1 MKTWFITG
9 TSRGFRGIWAEAAL
23 RRGDQ
28 VVATARNV
36 AALAPLREAF
46 GERVCCLPLD
56 VTNREAVFGAVR
68 SGHDRFGRLD
78 VVVNNAGFGQF
89 GMVEEVTEAEARRQM
104 DTNFFGALWVTQ
116 AVLPILRKQRSGH
129 ILQVSSIGGEQA
141 FPELGLY
148 HASKWALEGLTQS
161 LRDEV
166 GGFGIRITLLEP
178 TGYETDWS
186 RASALRSTPMPEY
199 DGAREEIPCIIGPI
213 RARRGKPSATA
224 PVILELVDMAD
235 PPFRLFL
242 GDGPLH
248 AIQVE
253 YASRLRTWEKFEALS
268 VKAHGR

>member
-1 MKTWFITG
+1 
-9 TSRGFRGIWAEAAL
+9 
-23 RRGDQ
+23 
-28 VVATARNV
+28 V
-36 AALAPLREAF
+36 
-46 GERVCCLPLD
+46 
-56 VTNREAVFGAVR
+56 
-68 SGHDRFGRLD
+68 
-78 VVVNNAGFGQF
+78 
-89 GMVEEVTEAEARRQM
+89 
-104 DTNFFGALWVTQ
+104 
-116 AVLPILRKQRSGH
+116 
-129 ILQVSSIGGEQA
+129 QA
-141 FPELGLY
+141 FPELGVN

-199 DGAREEIPCIIGPI
+199 DGAREEIPRIIGPI
-213 RARRGKPSATA
+213 RATRGKPSAATA

-253 YASRLRTWEKFEALS
+253 YASRLGTWQKFEALP
-268 VKAHGR
+268 VKAHDR